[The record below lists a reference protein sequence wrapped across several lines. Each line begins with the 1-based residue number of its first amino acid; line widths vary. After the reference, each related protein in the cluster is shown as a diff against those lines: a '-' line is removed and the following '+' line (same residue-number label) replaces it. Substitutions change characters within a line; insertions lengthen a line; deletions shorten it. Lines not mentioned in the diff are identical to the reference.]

1 MEVKI
6 LADSGFYLLVCIL
19 HNSHRGIT
27 GLGFSYIPRVEVEN
41 LIDIWVY

>member
-19 HNSHRGIT
+19 HNSHTGIT
-27 GLGFSYIPRVEVEN
+27 GLSFSYITRMEVEN
-41 LIDIWVY
+41 LIDI